1 MSHPVHLILSA
12 STRVVTRNDANRLG
26 GGQSIPAG
34 AAAIII
40 DSPADAQHADKVRC
54 NDGAE
59 G

>member
-1 MSHPVHLILSA
+1 MSHPVHLVLSA

-34 AAAIII
+34 AVAIIT
-40 DSPADAQHADKVRC
+40 DSPADAHHADKVRG